1 MQYKILNNLFTGSFL
16 YILLLLVII
25 SSTNFAF
32 AQENE
37 ELVLPKLRVDQL
49 SIDQGLSQNTVTAML
64 QDSEGYLWIGTD
76 DGLNRYNGYDVTIFR
91 HKREDS
97 LSIIDNQVQSIY
109 EDTNHNI
116 WIGTIAGISIFDRKT
131 QTFKSFYKKE
141 GSKNTLVDNSVNAII
156 EDKEG
161 FIWIGTKNGISKYD
175 YNNNSFINYVAEK
188 KDSLLL
194 GSNVIN
200 ALKVDNNNNLW
211 IGTGRGINKWDAN
224 RKPSKLY
231 RYSLSDTMTIWGSAV
246 NDIFIDKNQV
256 VWVATAGGFNK
267 FMPQTDNF
275 KRFPYPNARRFYGLQ
290 SITEGSDGYLWGAGD
305 GYVYKLNIET
315 DELIRYRTSLEDLGV
330 MPAIVRTKENIIW
343 LASRNLGAIK
353 YDPLTSQ
360 FKYYYTELG
369 NKNSLPHRNIW
380 SVLKDN
386 QGIVWVGTDKGL
398 SRIDR
403 SGVISKYFHITSG
416 TGLYDLKRESVGDL
430 LETQNGELWAI
441 TTGDISRMI
450 SFSEKEGAKFIT
462 LASNSADSTTIQGKV
477 ISTFQDK
484 KGTIWMGTFAGLYK
498 MNPSNKHKF
507 GYEAQKMLA
516 EGQIWCLY
524 EDRNGILWLGTNEG
538 LVKVTRDENNNPID
552 YKYYKNDPENL
563 KSISHNTSRTLAED
577 SKGNFWVGTTNGLNL
592 MNRQTE
598 EFEHWGERNSLANY
612 AIYGILVDEK
622 DNLWIST
629 NNGLMR
635 LLGDESIDD
644 AKRMTSY
651 NPKDGLQSSEFNSGA
666 FFKAEDGEM
675 FFGGIQGLNAFYPQ
689 DIKPSI
695 YVPPVVMTDLKIL
708 NRSVGIQSLGNPES
722 PLIVDISQT
731 KELTLTYEDKVITFE
746 FAAINYRR
754 PEKTNYSYILE
765 GFDKEWN
772 EVGNRRFATYSNLP
786 AGKYTFRVKA
796 SNSDGIENNEEIV
809 IKITVLPPWWK
820 SWWFLTIA
828 TLSVLGLSAAFYT
841 NRMNAVKRQNDK
853 LERLVGERTAE
864 IGQQNLLLESQ
875 KTEIERSYSNIR
887 VLSEI
892 GQKITSILDLDAVIS
907 AVYEYVNELTDAT
920 AFGIGIY
927 NSEKERIDFRGFIEN
942 GNRITDSYD
951 SITDENKL
959 SVVCLTRNEDI
970 IINDFAREHTQYIS
984 EISSDRVG
992 DMYQS
997 IIYLPLL
1004 LEGKIVG
1011 VLTVQSHQ
1019 INAYSRNDLT
1029 ILRTLASYISI
1040 ALDNARTYTQL
1051 EGANELI
1058 KTKNQSI
1065 MDSIRYGETIQ
1076 HAILPDPQDFIKNFE
1091 DHFIIFKPQAV
1102 VSGDFYWSI
1111 RTGNKTFVAA
1121 VDCTG
1126 HGVPGAFMSM
1136 IGNTILNEIVTLQK
1150 ITEPAQILEHLNQ
1163 GIWDALHQEDYQNLD
1178 GMDVCLCVID
1188 DADELNMR
1196 VVNFSGAKRPLFIL
1210 KNDRLIEVKGS
1221 RKSIGG
1227 RQKTDAEYEQRQL
1240 LLDSGD
1246 ILYLTTDGYVD
1257 QNDHERVKYGT
1268 LRFKKVLASF
1278 TNQSLHD
1285 QKEVLLEEMRKHMGD
1300 EEQRDDI
1307 TIIGL
1312 KM

>member
-1 MQYKILNNLFTGSFL
+1 MVGS
-16 YILLLLVII
+16 I
-25 SSTNFAF
+25 NFVF

-37 ELVLPKLRVDQL
+37 ELQPPKLRVEQL
-49 SIDQGLSQNTVTAML
+49 GIEQGLSQNTVNAML

-76 DGLNRYNGYDVTIFR
+76 DGLNRYNAYDVTIFR

-97 LSIIDNQVQSIY
+97 LSIIDNQVMSIY

-116 WIGTIAGISIFDRKT
+116 WIGTISGISIFDRKT
-131 QTFKSFYKKE
+131 QTFKSFYKKDGE
-141 GSKNTLVDNSVNAII
+141 KNTLVDNHVNAIT

-161 FIWIGTKNGISKYD
+161 FIWIGTKNGLSKYD
-175 YNNNSFINYVAEK
+175 YNNNSFVNYVASKE
-188 KDSLLL
+188 DSVLL
-194 GSNVIN
+194 GSNTIN
-200 ALKVDNNNNLW
+200 VLEVDANNNLW
-211 IGTGRGINKWDAN
+211 IGTTNGLNRWDSN
-224 RKPSKLY
+224 RVPQNVYRFYRSDFNNPVKLY
-231 RYSLSDTMTIWGSAV
+231 VGGISAILSTKDGSVWIGTRGALHLYRPATDDFERYLYE
-246 NDIFIDKNQV
+246 
-256 VWVATAGGFNK
+256 GGI
-267 FMPQTDNF
+267 T
-275 KRFPYPNARRFYGLQ
+275 GIQ
-290 SITEGSDGYLWGAGD
+290 SILEETNGNLWAAGYD
-305 GYVYKLNIET
+305 YIYKLNVQT
-315 DELIRYRTSLEDLGV
+315 KELIRYRTSLDDLGA

-343 LASRNLGAIK
+343 VASRNLGAIK

-360 FKYYYTELG
+360 FKYYYNELT
-369 NKNSLPHRNIW
+369 NKNSLPHRNVW
-380 SVLKDN
+380 SVLKDD
-386 QGIVWVGTDKGL
+386 QGIIWVGTDVGL

-403 SGVISKYFHITSG
+403 SNIIPKYNYITSE
-416 TGLYDLKRESVGDL
+416 TSIYDLKSKSIGDL
-430 LETQNGELWAI
+430 LFTKEGELWVI
-441 TTGDISRMI
+441 TTADVSRMV
-450 SFSEKEGAKFIT
+450 SFSEKEGARVIT
-462 LASNSADSTTIQGKV
+462 LISDFKDSTTIQGKA
-477 ISTFQDK
+477 ISIFQDRQ
-484 KGTIWMGTFAGLYK
+484 GAIWIGTFDGFYK
-498 MNPSNKHKF
+498 MNPSNKNKF
-507 GYEAQKMLA
+507 GYTAQHFLDDEDVWSM
-516 EGQIWCLY
+516 Y
-524 EDRNGILWLGTNEG
+524 EDRNGILWLGTNQG
-538 LVKVTRDENNNPID
+538 LIKVTRDENNNPID

-563 KSISHNTSRTLAED
+563 KSISNNTSRTLAED

-592 MNRQTE
+592 MNRETE
-598 EFEHWGERNSLANY
+598 EFEHWGERNPLANY

-635 LLGDESIDD
+635 LLGDDSIDD
-644 AKRMTSY
+644 SKRMTSY
-651 NPKDGLQSSEFNSGA
+651 NTKDGLQSSEFNSGA

-695 YVPPVVMTDLKIL
+695 YVPPVIMTDFKIL
-708 NRSVGIQSLGNPES
+708 NRSVGIRSLGNPES
-722 PLIVDISQT
+722 PLEVDISQT
-731 KELTLTYEDKVITFE
+731 KEMVLTHEDRVITFE
-746 FAAINYRR
+746 FAALNYRR

-786 AGKYTFRVKA
+786 AGNYTFRVKA
-796 SNSDGIENNEEIV
+796 SNSDGIENNDEIS
-809 IKITVLPPWWK
+809 IKIKVLPPWWK

-828 TLSVLGLSAAFYT
+828 TLFILGFSAAFYT

-864 IGQQNLLLESQ
+864 IGQQNVLLESQ

-907 AVYEYVNELTDAT
+907 AVYEYVNELIDAT

-927 NSEKERIDFRGFIEN
+927 DSEKERINFRGFIEN
-942 GNRITDSYD
+942 GQRIPDSFD
-951 SITDENKL
+951 TITDENKL

-970 IINDFAREHTQYIS
+970 IINDFAKEHTQYIS
-984 EISSDRVG
+984 EISLDRVG
-992 DMYQS
+992 DTHQS

-1019 INAYSRNDLT
+1019 TNAYSRNDLT

-1076 HAILPDPQDFIKNFE
+1076 HAILPDPQDFIKNFD

-1102 VSGDFYWSI
+1102 VSGDFYWSV

-1136 IGNTILNEIVTLQK
+1136 IGNTILNEIVTLQNV
-1150 ITEPAQILEHLNQ
+1150 IEPAQILEKLNQ

-1178 GMDVCLCVID
+1178 GMDICLCVID

-1196 VVNFSGAKRPLFIL
+1196 VINFAGAKRPLFIL
-1210 KNDRLIEVKGS
+1210 KNDKLIEVKGS

-1227 RQKTDAEYEQRQL
+1227 RQKTEAEYEQRQL

-1257 QNDHERVKYGT
+1257 QNDFDRIKYGT
-1268 LRFKKVLASF
+1268 LRFKKILASF
-1278 TNQSLHD
+1278 TGMSLHD
-1285 QKEVLLEEMRKHMGD
+1285 QKEVLLEEMRSHMGE

-1307 TIIGL
+1307 TLIGL